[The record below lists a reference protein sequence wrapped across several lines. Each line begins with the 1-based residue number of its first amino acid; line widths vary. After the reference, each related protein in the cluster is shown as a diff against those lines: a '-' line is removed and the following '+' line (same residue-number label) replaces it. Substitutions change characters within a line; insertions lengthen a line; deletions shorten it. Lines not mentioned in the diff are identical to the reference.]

1 MRVLLR
7 NGGVVM
13 RSCVSPG
20 HPLAM
25 CHPAR
30 EPTVRWDVASQW
42 WREITLR
49 QVWDLQTWHA
59 FKSIRCSLHSLW
71 SHWCFLA
78 PFTQRFLHHSVTPFS
93 KSCFFLLSGKKIVP
107 LMVNLI
113 ISYWLKDWS
122 IDPCWGP
129 FQRRESDGTSRP
141 ETPRKAEQFEKQ
153 SSPSL
158 WTKLLW

>member
-59 FKSIRCSLHSLW
+59 FKSISCSLHSLW

-78 PFTQRFLHHSVTPFS
+78 PF
-93 KSCFFLLSGKKIVP
+93 KSLR
-107 LMVNLI
+107 
-113 ISYWLKDWS
+113 
-122 IDPCWGP
+122 WGP
-129 FQRRESDGTSRP
+129 I
-141 ETPRKAEQFEKQ
+141 
-153 SSPSL
+153 SSPLPPPHIIRIYKETHISNIVQLQNQAQLQICKHLQTSCCSL
-158 WTKLLW
+158 FFPDISLQPSSNHRNFQLSNWKGSNLYVKNINP